1 MARGIWR
8 RERKRTV
15 MEIFVE
21 RVEKD
26 GASEELMKMLKDVVS
41 SDGEFY
47 TTNRRFIL
55 QVVRALDAEDA
66 RLLNL
71 ASEESGELTGE
82 GASRIAELLA
92 YCSRGQAE
100 LREPVQ

>member
-1 MARGIWR
+1 
-8 RERKRTV
+8 

-66 RLLNL
+66 RRLLNL

-82 GASRIAELLA
+82 GASRIAELSA
-92 YCSRGQAE
+92 YCSRGHAE
-100 LREPVQ
+100 LREPVQELLA